1 LHPALADSDAAET
14 IRYLTGGVLV
24 RVNRGNQQLEPE
36 LATSW
41 KVENGGKR
49 IVFQLRQGIYFSDGT
64 PFSAEDVVYTMQV
77 LLDPAL
83 HSATGDTFQAGSG
96 AVKAVQRGKYEVAVV
111 FPEPVAG
118 VARLFDQVAIVAQF
132 AVERACRTGSV
143 SHRRDQT
150 RRVHPAG
157 EKP

>member
-1 LHPALADSDAAET
+1 
-14 IRYLTGGVLV
+14 LV

-41 KVENGGKR
+41 KVENGGKS
-49 IVFQLRQGIYFSDGT
+49 IVFQLRQGISFSDGT

-96 AVKAVQRGKYEVAVV
+96 AVKAAQRGKYEVAVI
-111 FPEPVAG
+111 FPSLWPASPG
-118 VARLFDQVAIVAQF
+118 SSTRLQ
-132 AVERACRTGSV
+132 
-143 SHRRDQT
+143 
-150 RRVHPAG
+150 
-157 EKP
+157 